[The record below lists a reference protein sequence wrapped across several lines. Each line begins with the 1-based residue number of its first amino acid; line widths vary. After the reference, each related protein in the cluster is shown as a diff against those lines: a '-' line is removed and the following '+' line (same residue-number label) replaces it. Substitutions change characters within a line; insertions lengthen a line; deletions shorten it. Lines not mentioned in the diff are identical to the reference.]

1 MNLVITEKPV
11 KPTICLNMIVKDEH
25 HIIVKTLEM
34 LCSKID
40 FSYWVICDTGSSDNT
55 KELIIEF
62 FKEKNIRG
70 ELHTHKWTNFAHN
83 RTLALDV
90 AFQKTDLALIFD
102 ADDEI
107 HGTIKMPETIDADG
121 YHLHF
126 GSEAGTAYSRI
137 LLINNRIRWNYQSVI
152 HEYINCL
159 SPNPVLKHI
168 DGNYFLVSGRSG
180 NRSQDPQKY
189 LKDAKVLEEAFEVAF
204 AAKDPLHL
212 RYAFYCANSYKD
224 YGSHEEAIKW
234 YKITLGLENWVQEKY
249 MCCYNLFNCYKALL
263 KHEES
268 FFWAIQASKY
278 DEERIECLFE
288 LVQHYIVNNMEK
300 VAYNYYRIFKPFYET
315 KYLQSKMEDK
325 LFIENEKYNLLLPYF
340 MILVGDKCKGEYP
353 EAALTIAKMYEIIFT
368 KKFPSTSLHFIG
380 NMLYNLT
387 LFIDLCINCIPN
399 FILLFKDYVLF
410 LESIKY
416 PFEKHDGF
424 FAKFEK
430 YGVTLTAPIIQV
442 IPESKFSLSQCKN
455 SNKILFYTG
464 FANVPW
470 NYTYSMNN
478 ALGGS
483 ETAAAYLSK
492 AFPSWYDIYVG
503 GAVAEEKVDNINY
516 INFDTMNKMLREN
529 PFHTVIVSRYIGFYE
544 MFPYVSFYQS
554 FIWAHD
560 IILYP
565 FGSNL
570 TDNAL
575 LNKWS
580 SKITGCICQTEWHTT
595 RFKELYPSL
604 RDKMHTIN
612 NGLITDLFV
621 KKPVKVPNRFIYT
634 SCTERGLS
642 KLLDLWP
649 KILEEMPD
657 AELVISCYNPFP
669 QNDDEHRMNGIIQ
682 KYSSS
687 IKHLGSLKREKLYE
701 LMATAE
707 YWLYP
712 SHFPETS
719 CITSMELLMSEVVCF
734 YYPEAGL
741 VNTIAN
747 KGIPMVEGAELDG
760 LFSLTNKKKSELKRL
775 GKEYALSCSWANRA
789 LNWSSILNLE
799 KEQVEPIEIV
809 NNIKVINLLKRE
821 DRKQSMIKQFNN
833 ASVSPDE
840 YEFCEAV
847 NGQDLKESEEI
858 RLLFENNN
866 FGYKKGVIGC
876 SLSHLKLWRQLA
888 NDSNNDFYVVLEDD
902 VELLPD
908 FKTDLKTIVDEFVK
922 QDIEHLALALSLG
935 NNESDINTN
944 IIINTNTNTNT
955 NDSCSI
961 KIIEKDVYKLWNITF
976 AYIISKKAAK
986 KIIHFVNNFSIKCA
1000 IDNPQSYGEVIRYHY
1015 SKHFIVK
1022 HPPIEIVGSDIT
1034 NNSNCFNFELTTKQ
1048 NIKIAFCDWWDQ
1060 EYCGGTFDANSN
1072 FITDILRKYG
1082 NIENVIIVS
1091 QNDNP
1096 DVLFY
1101 SIFGNAHPYLKAGR
1115 KVFFSGEPFAARPD
1129 AAFNF
1134 TFDKNSENNVRYP
1147 LWLGYINDY
1156 LLEENERRKNGITM
1170 VPKRDK
1176 FCSFI
1181 SNGEVKTTHRR
1192 TFVEKLSAYK
1202 KVDCGGQFLNN
1213 IGFTVPRGVNCS
1225 GKIEHNNNYKFA
1237 IAFENEDYPG
1247 YVTEKICDIY
1257 KSNCVPI
1264 YWGTTDV
1271 VKDFNP
1277 TTFINARDFVNF
1289 DELVE
1294 YVIKVDNDDTLY
1306 ASYFKEPFFSR
1317 KWLDAFNDPNKTF
1330 YKNLADCIIGKQQNL
1345 LDNYFEPKP
1354 KSVNIFNIW
1363 HNKLF
1368 DKCYDKLDT
1377 YSLNKITM
1385 FDVNQNYEKIY
1396 NSGKGYKIVK
1406 EYELA
1411 HYNSLYQ
1418 VTNYCQTSCLYHVFR
1433 NALHTKEDY
1442 IGFIQYDMDLAGDF
1456 IYDIEKHIIVKNDD
1470 NSENNN
1476 IKFFYTLAVENK
1488 IDVPQICQPYDN
1500 SILEKYNIYF
1510 NTNHT
1515 HESIKSNNKSK
1526 HFICLHTFVIPT
1538 KIFIKMMTW
1547 YCTITDWLHTNYIN
1561 GLYCES
1567 MSEVTEEIFGLFL
1580 LLQMIENESIELI
1593 HLKLCHEWPNLHNE
1607 TAFNNYKEG
1616 KPHYSLDKIVNNLIT
1631 DKNTCHSYLE
1641 TYENLLKGKQISC
1654 KNVLEIGVQNRG
1666 SIKLWNDYFVNA
1678 QIYGIDI
1685 DAQPQ
1690 FLKEYKRCHHL
1701 IINAYSQESINYFI
1715 DKNVKFDLIVDDGP
1729 HSLESMVYFVQHYTK
1744 LLADD
1749 GILIVEDIPDINWC
1763 NTLIANINES
1773 LKQYIE
1779 IYDLRHIKNRWDDIL
1794 LVINK
1799 SSNINIIGKKK
1810 TLKVN
1815 SSCKNTAVIVE
1826 PRDIDEVIDV
1836 IFDYYKKLNDD
1847 WTFVFYCGKNLKRK
1861 WSSIFK
1867 DINIEIRELNVNNF
1881 LSEEYSDFLKSTEFW
1896 ESLYGEFVLVF
1907 QLDSCIVNQEPY
1919 TIDYFMKLDK
1929 SYIGGNMYYIWDE
1942 FKRQNIN
1949 IPYQSFN
1956 GGLSLRKRLDMI
1968 KVIEKYIPESTVYPS
1983 HNMQSDAEDVYFTVG
1998 CYNMGFKIGDDESS
2012 QHFSLHCIFY
2022 NQFFGCHNLV
2032 EEIEQPILNTY
2043 PNINKNKYIFK
2054 QTFNHLKKNNLNFIN
2069 QKYDMECSRYSDI
2082 NEHLPTLYNYAMDCE
2097 SVIELGVRGCVSSWA
2112 FAKGLL
2118 NNKNP
2123 NNLKK
2128 KMFLNDIESC
2138 DINDFLCV
2146 TSELETELDI
2156 KYKWISDLELE
2167 LEPEEKFDLTF
2178 IDTWH
2183 VYGQLIRELNK
2194 FSKITNKYIIMHDTT
2209 VDEYTGESTR
2219 IGLSK
2224 AQINELSLNT
2234 GFSINEIET
2243 GLWPAITD
2251 FLANNSDWVLHE
2263 RFFNNNGLTILK
2275 RVMPIIPIFKIKIE
2289 YGISDCRI
2297 NVTQDALDK
2306 CQYISTYIIFIPKLD
2321 YERASIFGDPI
2332 FGSKKSIF
2340 INNVE
2345 YVDDANSIYLNLVDG
2360 TVTFV
2365 IKEEEPIIVKNE
2377 KLCFDIGANVG
2388 AWSLKNI
2395 DKYDKIIAVEADENT
2410 FAKIKQNVLHNNKIL
2425 PINYA
2430 ACDSKE
2436 EYINFYRCD
2445 SDVLSTLNK
2454 DWLDGGKSRFN
2465 LNYTEILCKTISI
2478 DKLIKLYG
2486 MPELIKID
2494 VEQGEYDC
2502 IKSLTQKVDTLCFE
2516 WASEFFEISLN
2527 CLNYLYKLGFRM
2539 FFVQFTDDYI
2549 FRPTEYYNIET
2560 AKQILG
2566 NTTPKHEW
2574 GMVWCK

>member
-1 MNLVITEKPV
+1 MNLVITEKPEKPE

-55 KELIIEF
+55 KELIVEF
-62 FKEKNIRG
+62 FKKKNIRG
-70 ELHTHKWTNFAHN
+70 ELYLHKWTNFAHN
-83 RTLALDV
+83 RTLALNA

-107 HGTIKMPETIDADG
+107 HGTIKMPETVDADG

-126 GSEAGTAYSRI
+126 GDHSGTAYSRI
-137 LLINNRIRWNYQSVI
+137 LLINNRMRWDYQSVI

-168 DGNYFLVSGRSG
+168 DGNYFLVSGRTG

-189 LKDAKVLEEAFEVAF
+189 LKDAKVLENAFEVAV
-204 AAKDPLHL
+204 KVNDPLHL

-234 YKITLGLENWVQEKY
+234 YKITLGLDNWVQEKF
-249 MCCYNLFNCYKALL
+249 MCCYNLFNCYKSLL

-278 DEERIECLFE
+278 DEERIECLVE
-288 LVQHYIVNNMEK
+288 LIQHYLINDMPK
-300 VAYNYYRIFKPFYET
+300 IAYNYYRIFKPFYEN

-340 MILVGDKCKGEYP
+340 MILVCDKCNGDYP

-368 KKFPSTSLHFIG
+368 KKFPSINIHYIG

-387 LFIDLCINCIPN
+387 LFIDLCINYIPN
-399 FILLFKDYVLF
+399 FILLFKEYTLF
-410 LESIKY
+410 LESINY

-424 FAKFEK
+424 FTKFEK
-430 YGVTLTAPIIQV
+430 YGVTLSSPIIQV
-442 IPESKFSLSQCKN
+442 LPLTKFSLEQCKE

-470 NYTYSMNN
+470 NYSYSMNN

-503 GAVAEEKVDNINY
+503 GAVAEEKVDNITY
-516 INFDTMNKMLREN
+516 INFDTMNKMLREIA
-529 PFHTVIVSRYIGFYE
+529 FHTVIVSRYIGFYE
-544 MFPYVSFYQS
+544 MFPDVSFYQS

-560 IILYP
+560 IILYQ

-570 TDNAL
+570 DDNAL

-649 KILEEMPD
+649 KILEEIPD

-687 IKHLGSLKREKLYE
+687 IKHLGSLRREKLYE

-747 KGIPMVEGAELDG
+747 NGIPMVEGAELDG
-760 LFSLTNKKKSELKRL
+760 LFSLTNKKKNELKRL
-775 GKEYALSCSWANRA
+775 GKEYAISCSWANRA
-789 LNWSSILNLE
+789 LNWSSIMNLE
-799 KEQVEPIEIV
+799 KEQVKDNIQLK
-809 NNIKVINLLKRE
+809 IKVINLLKRE
-821 DRKQSMIKQFNN
+821 GRKQSMIKQFNN
-833 ASVSPDE
+833 ASVSPDS
-840 YEFCEAV
+840 YEFVEAI
-847 NGQDLKESEEI
+847 NGQDLKETEEI
-858 RLLFENNN
+858 RLLFEQNN

-876 SLSHLKLWRQLA
+876 ALSHLKLWKQLIT
-888 NDSNNDFYVVLEDD
+888 DESCEYYTILEDD
-902 VELLPD
+902 LELLPD
-908 FKTDLKTIVDEFVK
+908 FKTNLDLFSKTFVE
-922 QDIEHLALALSLG
+922 QGLEHLSLG
-935 NNESDINTN
+935 VFDCNNEDQ
-944 IIINTNTNTNT
+944 
-955 NDSCSI
+955 I
-961 KIIEKDVYKLWNITF
+961 KIHDPINVKIFEKEVYKFWNTAF
-976 AYIISKKAAK
+976 AYIISKKAATK
-986 KIIHFVNNFSIKCA
+986 MITFVNKCSIKCA
-1000 IDNPQSYGEVIRYHY
+1000 IDNPQSFGEVVSFYHT
-1015 SKHFIVK
+1015 SCCIVK
-1022 HPPIEIVGSDIT
+1022 QLNIDSDIQHNNNAFSFVNDNENDT
-1034 NNSNCFNFELTTKQ
+1034 NENVKSTLR
-1048 NIKIAFCDWWDQ
+1048 IAFCDWWDQ

-1082 NIENVIIVS
+1082 SKKEVTIVS
-1091 QNDNP
+1091 QNDNH

-1101 SIFGNAHPYLKAGR
+1101 SIFGNTHPHVKAGR
-1115 KVFFSGEPFAARPD
+1115 KVFFSGEPFPARPD

-1134 TFDKNSENNVRYP
+1134 TFDKNSENNVRFP

-1156 LLEENERRKNGITM
+1156 LLEENERRKNGITAI
-1170 VPKRDK
+1170 PKRDK

-1277 TTFINARDFVNF
+1277 TTFINARDFITF

-1306 ASYFKEPFFSR
+1306 ASYFKEPFFSK

-1330 YKNLADCIIGKQQNL
+1330 YKNLADCIIGKQQKL
-1345 LDNYFEPKP
+1345 LDNYFEPKS

-1368 DKCYDKLDT
+1368 DKCYDKLDA

-1385 FDVNQNYEKIY
+1385 FDVNPNYEKIY
-1396 NSGKGYKIVK
+1396 NSCKGYKIVK

-1456 IYDIEKHIIVKNDD
+1456 IYDIEKHINVKNDD
-1470 NSENNN
+1470 NSENNT

-1488 IDVPQICQPYDN
+1488 IDVLLICQPYDN
-1500 SILEKYNIYF
+1500 SILEKYNSYF

-1515 HESIKSNNKSK
+1515 YESIKSNKKSK

-1580 LLQMIENESIELI
+1580 LLQMIENDTIELMQ
-1593 HLKLCHEWPNLHNE
+1593 LKLCHEWPNLHNE

-1616 KPHYSLDKIVNNLIT
+1616 KPHYSLDKIVNNMIT
-1631 DKNTCHSYLE
+1631 NKNTLHSYLE
-1641 TYENLLKGKQISC
+1641 TYETLLKGKQISC
-1654 KNVLEIGVQNRG
+1654 KNVLELGICGGG

-1678 QIYGIDI
+1678 NIYGIDAN
-1685 DAQPQ
+1685 DGHH
-1690 FLKEYKRCHHL
+1690 FLSEYKRVKHL
-1701 IINAYSQESINYFI
+1701 NQNAFSQESISYLS
-1715 DKNVKFDLIVDDGP
+1715 DQNVKFDLIIDHGP
-1729 HSLESMVYFVQHYTK
+1729 ISLENMVFFVQHYTK

-1763 NTLIANINES
+1763 NTLIYNIDES

-1799 SSNINIIGKKK
+1799 SA
-1810 TLKVN
+1810 
-1815 SSCKNTAVIVE
+1815 NT
-1826 PRDIDEVIDV
+1826 
-1836 IFDYYKKLNDD
+1836 
-1847 WTFVFYCGKNLKRK
+1847 
-1861 WSSIFK
+1861 
-1867 DINIEIRELNVNNF
+1867 
-1881 LSEEYSDFLKSTEFW
+1881 
-1896 ESLYGEFVLVF
+1896 
-1907 QLDSCIVNQEPY
+1907 
-1919 TIDYFMKLDK
+1919 
-1929 SYIGGNMYYIWDE
+1929 
-1942 FKRQNIN
+1942 
-1949 IPYQSFN
+1949 
-1956 GGLSLRKRLDMI
+1956 
-1968 KVIEKYIPESTVYPS
+1968 
-1983 HNMQSDAEDVYFTVG
+1983 
-1998 CYNMGFKIGDDESS
+1998 
-2012 QHFSLHCIFY
+2012 
-2022 NQFFGCHNLV
+2022 NLV
-2032 EEIEQPILNTY
+2032 SIQDNS
-2043 PNINKNKYIFK
+2043 K
-2054 QTFNHLKKNNLNFIN
+2054 
-2069 QKYDMECSRYSDI
+2069 S
-2082 NEHLPTLYNYAMDCE
+2082 
-2097 SVIELGVRGCVSSWA
+2097 
-2112 FAKGLL
+2112 
-2118 NNKNP
+2118 
-2123 NNLKK
+2123 
-2128 KMFLNDIESC
+2128 
-2138 DINDFLCV
+2138 
-2146 TSELETELDI
+2146 
-2156 KYKWISDLELE
+2156 IS
-2167 LEPEEKFDLTF
+2167 
-2178 IDTWH
+2178 
-2183 VYGQLIRELNK
+2183 
-2194 FSKITNKYIIMHDTT
+2194 
-2209 VDEYTGESTR
+2209 
-2219 IGLSK
+2219 
-2224 AQINELSLNT
+2224 
-2234 GFSINEIET
+2234 
-2243 GLWPAITD
+2243 
-2251 FLANNSDWVLHE
+2251 
-2263 RFFNNNGLTILK
+2263 
-2275 RVMPIIPIFKIKIE
+2275 KIE

-2297 NVTQDALDK
+2297 DVTKDALDK
-2306 CQYISTYIIFIPKLD
+2306 CQYISDNTIYIPQLD
-2321 YERASIFGDPI
+2321 YERAQIFGDPM
-2332 FGSKKSIF
+2332 FGTRKSIF

-2345 YVDDANSIYLNLVDG
+2345 YVDDENPIYLNLVDG
-2360 TVTFV
+2360 TVTFI
-2365 IKEEEPIIVKNE
+2365 IKEEPIIVKEEEPVKNE
-2377 KLCFDIGANVG
+2377 KICFDIGANVG

-2395 DKYDKIIAVEADENT
+2395 NIHNYDKIIAVEADENT

-2425 PINYA
+2425 PLNYA

-2465 LNYTEILCKTISI
+2465 LNYTEISCKTISI
-2478 DKLIKLYG
+2478 DKLITLYG
-2486 MPELIKID
+2486 IPELIKID

-2502 IKSLTQKVDTLCFE
+2502 IKSLTQKVDNLCFE
-2516 WASEFFEISLN
+2516 WASEFFDISLN

-2539 FFVQFTDDYI
+2539 FFVQFTDDYT